1 MSQTHWAIDLGTTN
15 TLIARWQGTHAET
28 IELDGITECEPAWQT
43 PLVPSV
49 IFFED
54 SGHGYIGKQAIAAD
68 EVMRATFAGRLTPMA
83 RAFKRTLGRASQQ
96 PVAEVGHTPVSARQC
111 ATVFL
116 KELLAKTAEREQ
128 SLTAHS
134 IPRWNLAR
142 RFVAWARREGL
153 VNDLTMTVPVESFE
167 PYRMELS
174 NLAKRLGVQR
184 FQTIDEPV
192 AAALGYGVDLAD
204 DRNLLVVDFGGGT
217 LDVAVVRT
225 NLSQP
230 DRGLFGLDGPI
241 KAPVNPHRKA
251 ELIAARGLDLGG
263 ETVDEW
269 VTDMAVAKMEVHGE
283 KMRSVLR
290 CQAELVKKELSGKVL
305 TTDETY
311 FKLPGMDPLHV
322 NRQEFLD
329 TLNQRELYKLLE
341 KVTEAAMDDAQHRL
355 SITDIDA
362 VLLVGG
368 STLLPGVRD
377 LFEKLFGA
385 SRVHYWEPF
394 EAVVKGAAIFGAG
407 YYVDQIIHH
416 DYSIRVYSD
425 AAQRPEYELLIR
437 RGTPYPTP
445 EGFQTRYYAVAPR
458 QQLFSLPVC
467 EVGYAGRLSLGW
479 KRRANG
485 NDYWLPE
492 GNEESECVVTLNEG
506 DSLRLN
512 PPGQGSQAR
521 LRIDF
526 TIDDG
531 RYLCATIH
539 DIARD
544 RDIRVNERVVKLR

>member
-1 MSQTHWAIDLGTTN
+1 MTQTHWAIDLGTTN

-28 IELDGITECEPAWQT
+28 IQLDGITECEPAWQT

-49 IFFED
+49 IYFED
-54 SGHGYIGKQAIAAD
+54 QNRGYIGKQALAAD
-68 EVMRATFAGRLTPMA
+68 EVMRATFAGRLTPIA
-83 RAFKRTLGRASQQ
+83 RSFKRTLGRASQQ
-96 PVAEVGHTPVSARQC
+96 PVAEVGHAPISARQC
-111 ATVFL
+111 GTVFI
-116 KELLAKTAEREQ
+116 KELLNKTAERERD
-128 SLTAHS
+128 LTSHS
-134 IPRWNLAR
+134 IPTWNFPR
-142 RFVAWARREGL
+142 RFIAWARREGL

-167 PYRMELS
+167 PYRMELA
-174 NLAKRLGVQR
+174 NIARKLGVQR
-184 FQTIDEPV
+184 FKTIDEPV

-204 DRNLLVVDFGGGT
+204 DKHLLVVDFGGGT

-230 DRGLFGLDGPI
+230 SGGALLGGGMG
-241 KAPVNPHRKA
+241 HRKA
-251 ELIAARGLDLGG
+251 ELISARGLELGG

-269 VTDMAVAKMEVHGE
+269 VTDMACAKMAVHGD
-283 KMRSVLR
+283 KMRPVIRS
-290 CQAELVKKELSGKVL
+290 QAEMVKKELSGKVL
-305 TTDETY
+305 TTDDTY
-311 FKLPGMDPLHV
+311 FKLTGMDPLHV
-322 NRQEFLD
+322 NRQEFLE
-329 TLNQRELYKLLE
+329 TLEKRDLYKLLE
-341 KVTEAAMDDAQHRL
+341 RVTEAALDDAKHRL

-377 LFEKLFGA
+377 LFERLFGA

-416 DYSIRVYSD
+416 DYAIRVYSD
-425 AAQRPEYELLIR
+425 SAQKPEYELLVR

-445 EGFQTRYYAVAPR
+445 DGFQTRYYAVATR

-485 NDYWLPE
+485 NDYWLPD
-492 GNEESECVVTLNEG
+492 GSEEAECVVTLNEG
-506 DSLRLN
+506 DSLRLS
-512 PPGQGSQAR
+512 PPGLGPQAR

-526 TIDDG
+526 NIDDQ

-539 DIARD
+539 DLHRD
-544 RDIRVNERVVKLR
+544 RDIRSAERVIKLR

>member
-1 MSQTHWAIDLGTTN
+1 MQTHWAIDLGTTN
-15 TLIARWQGTHAET
+15 TLIARWMGTHAET
-28 IELDGITECEPAWQT
+28 VALEEICEYEPAWKT

-54 SGHGYIGKQAIAAD
+54 TNRGYIGRQAMAAE
-68 EVMRATFAGRLTPMA
+68 EVMRAAFAGRLTPLA
-83 RAFKRTLGRASQQ
+83 RSFKRVLGRASQQ
-96 PVAEVGHTPVSARQC
+96 PVAEIAHTPVSARQC

-116 KELLAKTAEREQ
+116 KELIRVTDERERG
-128 SLTAHS
+128 LTAHA
-134 IPRWNLAR
+134 IPRWNLIR

-167 PYRMELS
+167 PYRMELQ
-174 NLAKRLGVQR
+174 NIARKLGVQR

-192 AAALGYGVDLAD
+192 AAALGYGVDLTD

-217 LDVAVVRT
+217 LDIAIVRT
-225 NLSQP
+225 NLSQVSGEGR
-230 DRGLFGLDGPI
+230 RGI
-241 KAPVNPHRKA
+241 SHRRA
-251 ELIAARGLDLGG
+251 ELIAARGLNLGG

-269 VTDMAVAKMEVHGE
+269 VTDLACSKMKVHAD
-283 KMRSVLR
+283 KMRPVLR
-290 CQAELVKKELSGKVL
+290 AQAEMVKKELSGKVL

-322 NRQEFLD
+322 SRQEFLEI
-329 TLNQRELYKLLE
+329 LNQRELYRMLE
-341 KVTEAAMDDAQHRL
+341 CVTDATLEDARHRL
-355 SITDIDA
+355 SVTDIDA

-377 LFEKLFGA
+377 LFERLFGA
-385 SRVHYWEPF
+385 HRVHYWEPF

-416 DYSIRVYSD
+416 DYAIRVFSD
-425 AAQRPEYELLIR
+425 HAQRPEYELLIR

-445 EGFQTRYYAVAPR
+445 KGFETRFYAVAPR

-467 EVGYAGRLSLGW
+467 EVGYAGRLSLSW
-479 KRRANG
+479 RRRSNG

-492 GNEESECVVTLNEG
+492 GNEETECVVTLNEG
-506 DSLRLN
+506 DAIRLA
-512 PPGQGSQAR
+512 PPGTGTQAR

-526 TIDDG
+526 TIDEQ
-531 RYLCATIH
+531 RYLCATMH
-539 DIARD
+539 DLLRD
-544 RDIRVNERVVKLR
+544 RDIRTEDRVVRLR

>member
-1 MSQTHWAIDLGTTN
+1 MQTPWAIDLGTTN

-28 IELDGITECEPAWQT
+28 IQLDPVAECEPAWQT
-43 PLVPSV
+43 PLIPSAV
-49 IFFED
+49 FFED
-54 SGHGYIGKQAIAAD
+54 SNRGYIGKQALAAD
-68 EVMRATFAGRLTPMA
+68 EVMRATFAGRLTPIA
-83 RAFKRTLGRASQQ
+83 RSFKRTLGRASQQ
-96 PVAEVGHTPVSARQC
+96 PVAEVSHTPISARQC

-116 KELLAKTAEREQ
+116 KHLLDLTNQREV
-128 SLTAHS
+128 S
-134 IPRWNLAR
+134 IASNAIPSWNLVR

-174 NLAKRLGVQR
+174 NIARKLGVQR
-184 FQTIDEPV
+184 FKTIDEPV
-192 AAALGYGVDLAD
+192 AAALGYGVDLTD

-217 LDVAVVRT
+217 LDIAVVRT
-225 NLSQP
+225 NLAKGGE
-230 DRGLFGLDGPI
+230 RGPGPG
-241 KAPVNPHRKA
+241 HRRA
-251 ELIAARGLDLGG
+251 EVISARGLILGG

-269 VTDMAVAKMEVHGE
+269 VTDMACAKMSAHAD
-283 KMRSVLR
+283 KMRPIIR
-290 CQAELVKKELSGKVL
+290 MQAEMVKKELSGKVL

-311 FKLPGMDPLHV
+311 FKLPGMEPLHV
-322 NRQEFLD
+322 SRQEFLE
-329 TLNQRELYKLLE
+329 TLERRDLYKLLE
-341 KVTEAAMDDAQHRL
+341 RVTEAALEDAQHRV
-355 SITDIDA
+355 TVADIDA

-377 LFEKLFGA
+377 LYERLFGA
-385 SRVHYWEPF
+385 NRVHYWEPF

-416 DYSIRVYSD
+416 DYAIRVYSD

-479 KRRANG
+479 RRRSNG

-492 GNEESECVVTLNEG
+492 GNEEQECVVALNEG
-506 DSLRLN
+506 DALRLS
-512 PPGQGSQAR
+512 PPGEGPQAR

-526 TIDDG
+526 TIDEG
-531 RYLCATIH
+531 RWLCATIH
-539 DIARD
+539 DLKRE
-544 RDIRVNERVVKLR
+544 RDIRTDERVVRLR